1 MAKQNFN
8 ILYFS
13 VVIIFLMFS
22 LSYVFVPVYKIF
34 CQVTGSG
41 GYSAEFGD
49 FLALYRNG
57 NLFFL
62 EEINYVKDLKYVYIS
77 FQTHVHDK
85 LPLLF
90 FSENTYIKIPVGK
103 STLVFFNL
111 INFSEDTVVF
121 SSTYNVIP
129 TQVNSFFNKIQC
141 FCFEDQVIEANQ
153 RVELPVFFSID
164 PTYLD
169 DPTASKITNIILS
182 YSIFKII
189 I

>member
-1 MAKQNFN
+1 MLKKNFN

-13 VVIIFLMFS
+13 IVIICLMFS

-41 GYSAEFGD
+41 GYNAEFDD
-49 FLALYRNG
+49 FKSLFNNG

-62 EEINYVKDLKYVYIS
+62 TPNSANIKYVYIS
-77 FQTHVHDK
+77 FQTHVHDH

-90 FSENTYIKIPVGK
+90 FSENTYIKVPVGK

-111 INFSEDTVVF
+111 INFAEEDIIF

-129 TQVNSFFNKIQC
+129 SQVNSFFNKIQC
-141 FCFEDQVIEANQ
+141 FCFEDQIIE
-153 RVELPVFFSID
+153 
-164 PTYLD
+164 
-169 DPTASKITNIILS
+169 SKLYFGYRQSVKLFNAKSDLN
-182 YSIFKII
+182 YE
-189 I
+189 

>member
-1 MAKQNFN
+1 
-8 ILYFS
+8 
-13 VVIIFLMFS
+13 MFS

-41 GYSAEFGD
+41 GYSAEFD
-49 FLALYRNG
+49 NFKSLFNSG

-62 EEINYVKDLKYVYIS
+62 TANNVDIKYVYVS
-77 FQTHVHDK
+77 FQTHVHDN

-90 FSENTYIKIPVGK
+90 FSENTYIKVPIGK
-103 STLVFFNL
+103 SILVFFNL
-111 INFSEDTVVF
+111 INFADEDIIF

-141 FCFEDQVIEANQ
+141 FCFEDQIIEAQQ

-164 PTYLD
+164 PLFIKD
-169 DPTASKITNIILS
+169 SSVCNITNIILS
-182 YSIFKII
+182 YSIFKVIL
-189 I
+189 